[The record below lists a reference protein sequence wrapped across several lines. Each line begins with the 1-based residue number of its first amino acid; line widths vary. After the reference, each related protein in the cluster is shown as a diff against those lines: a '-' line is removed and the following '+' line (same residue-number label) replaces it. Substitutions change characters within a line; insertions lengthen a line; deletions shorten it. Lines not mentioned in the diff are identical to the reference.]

1 MHAAGSTIYALR
13 DFQLEWPIAVD
24 IGVSVDDAF
33 KHMERLGIQALL
45 VVSYGLGD
53 ETHDVLGLVTAYA
66 IERARHKRP
75 ARPLVTDSP
84 EGVSVGDVMTPR
96 NGLSLVK
103 YESLRTLTASE
114 VYEMF
119 QGTGLTHL
127 LVVVAHGND
136 HVLVEGVLSRAA
148 VAKQL
153 GRMRR
158 GW

>member
-1 MHAAGSTIYALR
+1 
-13 DFQLEWPIAVD
+13 
-24 IGVSVDDAF
+24 
-33 KHMERLGIQALL
+33 
-45 VVSYGLGD
+45 
-53 ETHDVLGLVTAYA
+53 
-66 IERARHKRP
+66 
-75 ARPLVTDSP
+75 
-84 EGVSVGDVMTPR
+84 VGDVMTPR